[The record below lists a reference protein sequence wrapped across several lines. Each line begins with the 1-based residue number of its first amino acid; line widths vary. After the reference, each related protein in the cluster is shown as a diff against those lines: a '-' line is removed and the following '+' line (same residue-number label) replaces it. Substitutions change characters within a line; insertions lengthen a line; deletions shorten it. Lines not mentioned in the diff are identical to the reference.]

1 MRIRLIDMKVE
12 FVMIRLIDMKVE
24 FICQKV
30 DFI

>member
-1 MRIRLIDMKVE
+1 MRIRLINMKVE

>member
-12 FVMIRLIDMKVE
+12 FVVIRLIDMKVE